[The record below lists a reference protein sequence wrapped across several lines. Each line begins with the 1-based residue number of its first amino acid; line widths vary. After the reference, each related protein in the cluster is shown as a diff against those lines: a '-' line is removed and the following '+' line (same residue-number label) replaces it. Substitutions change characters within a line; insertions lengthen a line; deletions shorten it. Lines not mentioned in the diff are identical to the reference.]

1 MTCISKC
8 YFFSLSTRCRPGWTG
23 PNCDQC
29 KRYPGCK
36 QGTCDKPW
44 ECNCQSG
51 WGGLFC
57 DQDLNYCTNHSPCA
71 NGATCHNTGQGSYT
85 CSCPVGYTGKNCQ
98 HRSTD
103 HVSSSSDFQHC
114 SCENGGTC
122 VYEAD
127 GSYQCA
133 CASGFT
139 GDKCQL
145 NKDDCALNPCR
156 NGGSCIDLVDDYT
169 CQCAPGFGG
178 ANCEE
183 NFDDCA
189 HNPCANGGTC
199 VDEVHGFKC
208 YCPTG
213 FTGKDCSTEVNECDL
228 SPCLNNGFCIN
239 KMADFQC
246 KCLPG
251 YSGKSCHVRPDGTV
265 DPMYHALQERLSGG
279 QTSTSGSRTAM
290 IACFATIIPVLVI
303 IAVAVLMCNKQ
314 RELRDQRRADDAAQK
329 ENELNAVAS
338 VNKSKMLDDHM
349 IKNELRISRNM
360 NLADEELFA
369 SKEATY
375 KQMSTGR
382 KNLNTDKVYC
392 DKLLASSGSETASS
406 TASTASTSAAAARH
420 SGVYGAAAAA
430 SSSGANRSFNDCAST
445 VSSSS
450 R

>member
-8 YFFSLSTRCRPGWTG
+8 FFLSTRCRPGWTG

-98 HRSTD
+98 HLQTTD
-103 HVSSSSDFQHC
+103 HVSSDLFQHC

-145 NKDDCALNPCR
+145 NKDDCALNPCA
-156 NGGSCIDLVDDYT
+156 NGGTCIDLVDDYT

-279 QTSTSGSRTAM
+279 GQTSATSGSRTAM

-349 IKNELRISRNM
+349 IKNELRMPHRNM

-392 DKLLASSGSETASS
+392 DKLLSFGSETASS
-406 TASTASTSAAAARH
+406 TASTASTSAAARH
-420 SGVYGAAAAA
+420 SGVYGAAAA